1 MTDASTSSSDTTAPD
16 SANRG
21 AGDPAASAA
30 GDAVS
35 RAPRLFS
42 LAVGLATFSTI
53 AVELMLTRIFS
64 VTMYYHFAFMVI
76 SLALLGLAIAGVT
89 VYLLPGVFRRE
100 RAGWQAGAFML
111 GFALTAALAV
121 KVALGNPI
129 DLNQWNKNIGGLVAV
144 YFASALPFLLSGFCV
159 TLAIT
164 WARQHIGLVYACDLV
179 GAALG
184 CVFVIPAVS
193 WLGAPGAILLMAAVG
208 GFSAVVFFAAQRRAG
223 ATPGTEDPGTVAPT
237 SPTSAPASGRTGL
250 LHGALAVA
258 GLLVIVLIAGAVT
271 EPASKRLGEARNPG
285 KFLGKRQVLF
295 ERWNAF
301 SQITVA
307 PAGAS
312 DHRWIFIDADAATR
326 IWSGEIAA
334 GGYQA
339 PRRIPEVRVASLAY
353 AIRNAGPALVV
364 GPGGGTDIIS
374 ALYHGVPRVIGV
386 EVNPVIVEDVMG
398 DAFAGFSGDLY
409 RDPRVNVVVDEGRS
423 HVRRSDERYSTI
435 QATLVDTWAASS
447 SGAFTLSENNIYT
460 AEAFGEFLD
469 HLQPDGVLTVTR
481 WYDRGKPQ
489 EFLRLVVLA
498 RVALEQLGVEP
509 VRARDH
515 IFLAT
520 DRERRG
526 TILVSRAPLSPD
538 DIATLAGKCQSGKLL
553 VLYSPSPLQGPLAG
567 SGDAHSRSEDPLLAS
582 YLRAPDSDQFLTA
595 LPYDASAPTD
605 DRPFFFYNLRPG
617 ALVRMLGEMGGVE
630 RNNLGVLILLLVL
643 MLSLALTAVFVVL
656 PLVALRRDALAEQ
669 RRDKL
674 RVLVY
679 FLCLGLGFIL
689 VEIGIMQRFVLFLGH
704 PIYSLAVVLATILF
718 ASGVGS
724 ALSGPACER
733 YGVRR
738 FALIAGVILVV
749 ILAVYAVILG
759 PLFQALLGLALPLRI
774 IVAVILVMIPG
785 LFMGCMLPSGV
796 RTANAL
802 GSAVVPWGW
811 GLNGATSVVGSIL
824 AVFVSMNAGFTAAL
838 LFGMVVYVVA
848 IVALPAMAGTSSS

>member
-1 MTDASTSSSDTTAPD
+1 MADASESNPAPGSVSE
-16 SANRG
+16 SAHDR
-21 AGDPAASAA
+21 AGTEARA
-30 GDAVS
+30 GM
-35 RAPRLFS
+35 RPRLFS
-42 LAVGLATFSTI
+42 FAVGLATFATI

-111 GFALTAALAV
+111 GFAVTAALAV

-129 DLNQWNKNIGGLVAV
+129 DLNRWDQNIGSLLMV

-159 TLAIT
+159 TLAIA
-164 WARQHIGLVYACDLV
+164 WAREHIGLVYAFDLV

-208 GFSAVVFFAAQRRAG
+208 ALSAVVFFAAQRFPRPPGADGADPAAISYAPSGKGALHGVLIVAG
-223 ATPGTEDPGTVAPT
+223 AVT
-237 SPTSAPASGRTGL
+237 L
-250 LHGALAVA
+250 ALTF
-258 GLLVIVLIAGAVT
+258 GAVT
-271 EPASKRLGEARNPG
+271 EPAAKRLGEARNPG
-285 KFLGKRQVLF
+285 KFLGDREVLF

-307 PAGAS
+307 PAGAD

-326 IWSGEIAA
+326 IWSGDIAA
-334 GGYQA
+334 DGYQA

-353 AIRNAGPALVV
+353 AIRNRGPALVV

-398 DAFAGFSGDLY
+398 DAFAEYSGGLY
-409 RDPRVNVVVDEGRS
+409 RDPRVDVVVDEGRS
-423 HVRRSDERYSTI
+423 HVRRSEERYSTI

-481 WYDRGKPQ
+481 WYDRNKPE

-498 RVALEQLGVEP
+498 RVALEQRGVAPTE
-509 VRARDH
+509 AHKH

-526 TILVSRAPLSPD
+526 TLLVSRAPLSPD
-538 DIATLAGKCQSGKLL
+538 DIATLAKTCQDGRLM
-553 VLYSPSPLQGPLAG
+553 VLYSPVALDGPLAG
-567 SGDAHSRSEDPLLAS
+567 AGDAHSRHEDPVLAS
-582 YLRAPDSDQFLTA
+582 YLRAPDSDGFLNA
-595 LPYDASAPTD
+595 LPYDASAPID
-605 DRPFFFYNLRPG
+605 DRPFFFYNRRPG
-617 ALVRMLGEMGGVE
+617 ALLSMLGDIGGVE

-643 MLSLALTAVFVVL
+643 LLSIILTAVFVVL
-656 PLVALRRDALAEQ
+656 PLLALRRDALRE
-669 RRDKL
+669 RRGEKL
-674 RVLVY
+674 RVLAY

-724 ALSGPACER
+724 ALSGRACER

-738 FALIAGVILVV
+738 FALIAGTILIA
-749 ILAVYAVILG
+749 ILLVYAVILG
-759 PLFQALLGLALPLRI
+759 PLFQALLGLALPAR
-774 IVAVILVMIPG
+774 VAIAALLVMIPG
-785 LFMGCMLPSGV
+785 LFMGCMLPSGI
-796 RTANAL
+796 RTADAL
-802 GSAVVPWGW
+802 GSEVVPWGW

-838 LFGMVVYVVA
+838 IVGVLVYGLA
-848 IVALPAMAGTSSS
+848 LLALPASRESK

>member
-1 MTDASTSSSDTTAPD
+1 MADASESTELPDAASDAADD
-16 SANRG
+16 SA
-21 AGDPAASAA
+21 GDSRDTSVADPVAA
-30 GDAVS
+30 
-35 RAPRLFS
+35 APRLFS
-42 LAVGLATFSTI
+42 FAVALATFSTI

-100 RAGWQAGAFML
+100 RAAWQAGAFML
-111 GFALTAALAV
+111 GFAVTSALAV
-121 KVALGNPI
+121 WVALGNPI
-129 DLNQWNKNIGGLVAV
+129 DLTHWNKNIGGLLAV

-159 TLAIT
+159 TLAIS

-184 CVFVIPAVS
+184 CVLVIPVVS

-208 GFSAVVFFAAQRRAG
+208 ALSAVMFFITHHRASSAARRAA
-223 ATPGTEDPGTVAPT
+223 ATTATRGR
-237 SPTSAPASGRTGL
+237 SA
-250 LHGALAVA
+250 LHGVLAVSGA
-258 GLLVIVLIAGAVT
+258 LVIALVVGAVT

-285 KFLGKRQVLF
+285 KFLGERQVLF

-307 PAGAS
+307 PAGAD

-334 GGYQA
+334 SGYQA

-353 AIRNAGPALVV
+353 AIRARGPALVV

-374 ALYHGVPRVIGV
+374 ALSHGVPRVIGV

-398 DAFAGFSGDLY
+398 DVFAEFSGNLY
-409 RDPRVNVVVDEGRS
+409 RDPRVDVVVDEGRS

-469 HLQPDGVLTVTR
+469 HLQPDGILTVTR
-481 WYDRGKPQ
+481 WYDRNNPQ

-498 RVALEQLGVEP
+498 RVALEQLGVTPAEA
-509 VRARDH
+509 RAH

-526 TILVSRAPLSPD
+526 TILVSRAPLSSD
-538 DIATLAGKCQSGKLL
+538 DIATLTEKCRSGRLL
-553 VLYSPSPLQGPLAG
+553 VLYSPLPLEGPLAG
-567 SGDAHSRSEDPLLAS
+567 AGAAHSRHEDALLAS
-582 YLRAPDSDQFLTA
+582 YLRAPDSDEFLAA
-595 LPYDASAPTD
+595 LPYNAAAPTD
-605 DRPFFFYNLRPG
+605 DRPFFFYNLRPS
-617 ALVRMLGEMGGVE
+617 ALLAMLGEMGGVE

-643 MLSLALTAVFVVL
+643 LLSLVLTAVFVVL
-656 PLVALRRDALAEQ
+656 PLVALRRDALVE
-669 RRDKL
+669 RRGEKL
-674 RVLVY
+674 RVLLY

-733 YGVRR
+733 FGVRR
-738 FALIAGVILVV
+738 FAMIAGAVLIA
-749 ILAVYAVILG
+749 ILAVYAVVLG
-759 PLFQALLGLALPLRI
+759 PLFQALLGLTLPARI
-774 IVAVILVMIPG
+774 AIAAALVMIPG
-785 LFMGCMLPSGV
+785 LFMGCMLPSGI

-824 AVFVSMNAGFTAAL
+824 AIFISMNAGFTAAL
-838 LFGMVVYVVA
+838 LVGMAVYVVA
-848 IVALPAMAGTSSS
+848 LVALPASAAGSPPSSQ